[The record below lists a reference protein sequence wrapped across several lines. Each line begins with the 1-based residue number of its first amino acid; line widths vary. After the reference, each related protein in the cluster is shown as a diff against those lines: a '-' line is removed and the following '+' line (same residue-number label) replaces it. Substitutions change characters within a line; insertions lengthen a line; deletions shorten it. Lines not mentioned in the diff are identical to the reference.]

1 MAAAEHEDV
10 LAAATPIDKARGIYY
25 TDKAAFAA
33 YPGVAQLVAY
43 LTGGQGAVGSSPA
56 TRTTKIHRNTVDFS
70 FPKRKIV
77 RV

>member
-25 TDKAAFAA
+25 TDKVAFAA

-56 TRTTKIHRNTVDFS
+56 TRTIHRITVDFS
-70 FPKRKIV
+70 FPKRKTV
-77 RV
+77 RA